1 MLNTLPLN
9 YRRVASNK
17 PLAVAHCHYVPLTR
31 LAGYIAES
39 AQKILA
45 VISFGSEEHDIRPL
59 PCLHIKV
66 ATPQLDDARLVEVW
80 TSSAPVL
87 HRQQGGIHYAVSGD
101 MIFGSIRLPESDEAT
116 MDTIV
121 CTAYRRIFDLL
132 QAEACPH
139 LIRVWNYVPNISC
152 TANGL
157 ERYQRFCLGRH
168 QAFSERN
175 QFFEHGLPAA
185 TAIGVRQGDLHIH
198 FLAARHAGKQI
209 ENPRQVSA
217 FRYPHRYGPRSPSFS
232 RAMLKKWNDGHHLYI
247 SGTASIVGHESC
259 HEGDLDRQL
268 QETLRNIE
276 SLLGHAGDTSETRGD
291 YLNTLSSVKIYI
303 RHPHH
308 LSLVKNSLER
318 HFHREMPT
326 MYLQGD
332 ICRSDLL
339 LEIEAIC
346 HAHQY

>member
-1 MLNTLPLN
+1 MLNALPLN
-9 YRRVASNK
+9 YQHAASNK
-17 PLAVAHCHYVPLTR
+17 PLAVVHCNYIPLPH

-59 PCLHIKV
+59 PCLHVKV

-80 TSSAPVL
+80 TSSTPVL
-87 HRQQGGIHYAVSGD
+87 HRQQGGIHYTVNGD
-101 MIFGSIRLPESDEAT
+101 MIFGSIRLSESDEAT

-121 CTAYRRIFDLL
+121 YTAYRRIFDLL

-139 LIRVWNYVPNISC
+139 LIRVWNYVPDINS

-157 ERYQRFCLGRH
+157 ERYQLFCLGRH

-175 QFFEHGLPAA
+175 QFFEHDLPAA

-198 FLAARHAGKQI
+198 FLSARHAGRQI

-259 HEGDLDRQL
+259 HDGNLDEQL
-268 QETLRNIE
+268 RETLCNIE
-276 SLLGHAGDTSETRGD
+276 SLLGHAGHVSEIRD
-291 YLNTLSSVKIYI
+291 DFLNNLSCMKIYI
-303 RHPHH
+303 RHPRH
-308 LSLVKNSLER
+308 LGLVKDSLER
-318 HFHREMPT
+318 RFGREMPA

-346 HAHQY
+346 HTHQ